1 MLNPGLKARQVLGSP
16 REIVLFILQWPNK
29 ASKFKKKLFIK
40 LPEKAQRKADKVT
53 VTIVFWILMRFGDY
67 QIFGLKCK

>member
-16 REIVLFILQWPNK
+16 QKMVLFILQWPNK
-29 ASKFKKKLFIK
+29 ASKQKLFTK
-40 LPEKAQRKADKVT
+40 LPEKAHGKADKVT
-53 VTIVFWILMRFGDY
+53 VTIIFWILMPFGHD